1 MWYRTMSIL
10 RRAKNGCVEDIT
22 FFGKFVYH
30 QSDFCPEYTMKDL
43 GKQLNKKDWI
53 KKHLTDFSKKY
64 EVEALLV
71 DWHLYENGWFVSQY
85 TNKHLFYYKCQ
96 YGNSGLN
103 KPEILEFLS
112 K

>member
-1 MWYRTMSIL
+1 MTIL
-10 RRAKNGCVEDIT
+10 RRAKNGCVEDIK

-30 QSDFCPEYTMKDL
+30 QSDLFPEYTMKDL

-64 EVEALLV
+64 EVEELLV

-96 YGNSGLN
+96 LGQWGLN
-103 KPEILEFLS
+103 KPESLQFLS